1 MYKQCHIGCN
11 GGGHVE
17 GRKQKFDMEVTDK
30 RFAAMKELLL
40 RLYADQHGLEV
51 VSVEVRP
58 TTKEDTA

>member
-1 MYKQCHIGCN
+1 M
-11 GGGHVE
+11 E
-17 GRKQKFDMEVTDK
+17 GRKQEFDMEVTDK

-58 TTKEDTA
+58 ATKEDTA

>member
-1 MYKQCHIGCN
+1 M
-11 GGGHVE
+11 E
-17 GRKQKFDMEVTDK
+17 GRKQEFDMEVTDK

-58 TTKEDTA
+58 AKKEDTA

>member
-11 GGGHVE
+11 GGGHME
-17 GRKQKFDMEVTDK
+17 GREQKFDMEVTDK